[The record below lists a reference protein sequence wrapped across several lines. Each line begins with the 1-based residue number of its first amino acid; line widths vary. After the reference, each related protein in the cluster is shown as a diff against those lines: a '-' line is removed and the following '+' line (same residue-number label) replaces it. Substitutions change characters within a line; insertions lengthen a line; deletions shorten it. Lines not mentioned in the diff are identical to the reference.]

1 MNKKVII
8 TIIAILAVIIIGIVG
23 YLMLKPEPVK
33 TLNIEQA
40 SNTLANSTPFS
51 EMATMDITSDLL
63 EGVYGMNPQNVANVV
78 GKAPMMNVHASMYI
92 LIQAVDGK
100 VDTVKAELEQY
111 ATNYEQQWER
121 YLPAQYELVRNRKVG
136 VVGNTIYM
144 IVAENAETLEQ
155 EITK

>member
-1 MNKKVII
+1 MNKKLII
-8 TIIAILAVIIIGIVG
+8 SIVAILAVILIGVAVFF
-23 YLMLKPEPVK
+23 MLKQEPVK
-33 TLNIEQA
+33 TLNIEEA
-40 SNTLANSTPFS
+40 SNTLANAVPFS
-51 EMATMDITSDLL
+51 KMATMDITSDLL
-63 EGVYGMNPQNVANVV
+63 EGVYGINPQNVANVV

-92 LIQAVDGK
+92 LIEAVDGQ

-121 YLPAQYELVRNRKVG
+121 YLPEQYELVQNRKVG
-136 VVGNTIYM
+136 VVGNTVYM

>member
-1 MNKKVII
+1 MNKKMII
-8 TIIAILAVIIIGIVG
+8 SIVVILAVIVIGVVAFF
-23 YLMLKPEPVK
+23 MLKQEPVK
-33 TLNIEQA
+33 TLNIEEA
-40 SNTLANSTPFS
+40 SNTLSNATPFS

-63 EGVYGMNPQNVANVV
+63 EDVYGINPQNVANVV

-92 LIQAVDGK
+92 LIEAVDGQ
-100 VDTVKAELEQY
+100 VDTVKTELEQY

-121 YLPAQYELVRNRKVG
+121 YLPEQYELVQNRKVG
-136 VVGNTIYM
+136 VVGNTVYM